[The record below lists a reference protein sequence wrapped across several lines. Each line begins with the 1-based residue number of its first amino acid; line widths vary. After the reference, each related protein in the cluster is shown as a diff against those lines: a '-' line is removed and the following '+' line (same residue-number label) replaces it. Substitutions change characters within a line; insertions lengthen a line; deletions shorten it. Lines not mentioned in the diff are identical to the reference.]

1 MFYSKLVDP
10 FYMLRVQCLHWSN
23 QRSIFLLS

>member
-10 FYMLRVQCLHWSN
+10 FYMLRVQFTL
-23 QRSIFLLS
+23 I